1 MATLDVTRGDRSA
14 YHHVWIIL
22 ALLIPATL
30 LAFAPTYFNG
40 LTFSQRPVT
49 TLVHLHTALMVLWVL
64 LLISQAWL
72 IRAKQYR
79 IHRWTG
85 RSSFVIVPLIVL
97 VTLML
102 DRESLNRKQEVTTL
116 DTRLEIFF
124 WGQVIP
130 FVMAWA
136 LALMYRRRTP
146 IHMRYMV
153 STVFAAGT
161 AIVVRIIINWFAWLP
176 GMDLAENLDNIN
188 NIAAANGAVLLLML
202 LGLIANDWRLG
213 IGQSPFWFVAITTLI
228 VHIGFFTFT
237 KTDWWMSF
245 VLWYAGVPS

>member
-1 MATLDVTRGDRSA
+1 MATLDVTRTDQSA

-22 ALLIPATL
+22 AFLIPATL
-30 LAFAPTYFNG
+30 LAFAPTYFKG

-49 TLVHLHTALMVLWVL
+49 TLVHLHTAVMVLWVL

-85 RSSFVIVPLIVL
+85 RSSFVIVPLILL

-102 DRESLNRKQEVTTL
+102 ERETLNRKPEVTTL
-116 DTRLEIFF
+116 DARFDIFF
-124 WGQVIP
+124 WGQVIS

-153 STVFAAGT
+153 STVFAAGS
-161 AIVVRIIINWFAWLP
+161 AIVARIIINWFNWLP
-176 GMDLAENLDNIN
+176 GLDNIDN
-188 NIAAANGAVLLLML
+188 TVAANGAVLLLML
-202 LGLIANDWRLG
+202 LALIANDWRLG
-213 IGQSPFWFVAITTLI
+213 IGRSPFWLVAITTLI
-228 VHIGFFTFT
+228 MHIGFFTFT